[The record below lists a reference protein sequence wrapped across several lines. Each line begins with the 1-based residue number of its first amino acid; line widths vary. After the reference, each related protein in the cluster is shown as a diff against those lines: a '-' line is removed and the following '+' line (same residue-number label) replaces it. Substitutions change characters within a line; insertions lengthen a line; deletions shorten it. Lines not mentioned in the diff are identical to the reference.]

1 MYPKLATT
9 KNSIDKQSDIV
20 TYTMD
25 MISTQTNRQVTI
37 SPYVTADALSRIEL
51 NQLGLSSPAL
61 IDYQAMAEAQGDD
74 HFLLR
79 SRLTLHSYYN
89 VSCCSTLRALLFAM
103 CLLGYHATLFS
114 SYCFQGTAFTLTP
127 VYQGYSEA
135 SWHSFCLS

>member
-20 TYTMD
+20 TSTMH

-61 IDYQAMAEAQGDD
+61 IDYQAMAAAQGDD
-74 HFLLR
+74 HFLTEESTHSALVLQHIPLQY
-79 SRLTLHSYYN
+79 SEGTVVCDMSTGVYPVVPPLLCHTVFKALHS
-89 VSCCSTLRALLFAM
+89 L
-103 CLLGYHATLFS
+103 
-114 SYCFQGTAFTLTP
+114 
-127 VYQGYSEA
+127 
-135 SWHSFCLS
+135 